1 LAFDPKIVMHSDSD
15 WQSMAGLLDRAGVHI
30 WQADETQK
38 LQFSSPGF
46 LTLFAV
52 DAADLQGK
60 TLEDL
65 NWQLCEGENWTATL
79 ARCREGQKSID
90 LKVNIP
96 GPDGTGR
103 QYVVCLQPLITESDS
118 AAGFVGTCQLDPAS
132 LSPASDK
139 QTELERWRD
148 LANSGADW
156 FWEFDA
162 DLRISYLSDSQED
175 TTGIPNAE
183 FIGRERSDFIR
194 ADFDVEALTGHQADL
209 VARRPFKDFTYP
221 NHAPDGS
228 VRWIR
233 TSGAPYFDAT
243 GNFAGYRGTGRD
255 FTKEQED
262 LLASRRSE
270 QQLLDALEQVP
281 IGMSIWDDEE
291 RFIVANSGM
300 KQYIPAD
307 TEKFLVSGMK
317 LEDFT
322 RATAEKDFIPKDLIK
337 IEKWVESR
345 MRHFRQASGEPIE
358 NLRTDGTWTRMIPS
372 RMASGGLVISSV
384 DITELKQREKELD
397 HARTQLS
404 DALESIDLGFSIYD
418 ADDRLVLVNSAF
430 RSMFEG
436 MEHFLVP
443 GTKFEDV
450 ARAGAVAN
458 NMEDV
463 EGFVAKRLEM
473 RKNCEL
479 ARTIETRPGVWKYI
493 NESKSQDGGI
503 VTVWTDVSQ
512 IKEQEQALR
521 ETESR
526 FSIAFHSSPLLM
538 SISRLSDGGY
548 VEVNDKFM
556 EMTGYSREE
565 LLANGGT
572 EVSVME
578 DAQTENKIRSKLMR
592 GQEIDDMEIVMQRK
606 NGELFEVLISGD
618 IVEVAGEQSILII
631 GMDFSSHRRLE
642 NSLITAKNEAEFAN
656 RTKSEFLANMSHEL
670 RTPLNAVI
678 GFSEFLA
685 NETFGP
691 LGDPRYAEYIGD
703 IRDSGTHLL
712 NLINEILDVAKVEA
726 GKMELRENEVDLD
739 DMVLRGIRSVEGRAH
754 KSGLTISGTVTP
766 DLPFL
771 RCDETKFRQ
780 ILINVLNNAVKFTDK
795 GGEIEVF
802 GGLNEEGE
810 MEIQVKDTG
819 IGIAEEDMEDVFRV
833 FGQAESSMDRRFEG
847 AGLGLPLTKA
857 LVELHGGDFRLESEL
872 GVGTTVFI
880 SFPKDRLVNRD
891 WAVGN

>member
-1 LAFDPKIVMHSDSD
+1 
-15 WQSMAGLLDRAGVHI
+15 MAGLLDRSGVHI
-30 WQADETQK
+30 WQVDEAQK
-38 LQFSSPGF
+38 FQFCSPGF
-46 LTLFAV
+46 LTLFDV
-52 DAADLQGK
+52 AADDVQGK
-60 TLEDL
+60 SLEDL
-65 NWQLCEGENWTATL
+65 DWQPCDEENWTTVL
-79 ARCREGQKSID
+79 ARCREGQKSVD
-90 LKVNIP
+90 LKVDIT
-96 GPDGTGR
+96 GPDGGNR
-103 QYVVCLQPLITESDS
+103 QYAVCLQPLLNESK
-118 AAGFVGTCQLDPAS
+118 AVAGLVGTCQLEPAS
-132 LSPASDK
+132 LSPATDK
-139 QTELERWRD
+139 DAELERWRD

-156 FWEFDA
+156 FWEFDS
-162 DLRISYLSDSQED
+162 DLRVSYLSESQEE
-175 TTGIPNAE
+175 TTGIPNAN
-183 FIGRERSDFIR
+183 FIGRERSDFTG
-194 ADFDVEALTGHQADL
+194 ADFDVEAMAQHRADL
-209 VARRPFKDFTYP
+209 AAHRAFKDFTYP
-221 NHAPDGS
+221 NHTPDGS
-228 VRWIR
+228 LRWIR
-233 TSGAPYFDAT
+233 TSGTPYFDRA
-243 GNFAGYRGTGRD
+243 GKFAGYRGTGRD
-255 FTKEQED
+255 FTKEQEA

-270 QQLLDALEQVP
+270 QQILDALELVP
-281 IGMSIWDDEE
+281 MGISLWDENE

-300 KQYIPAD
+300 NQYLPVDIEMP
-307 TEKFLVSGMK
+307 LVPGVK
-317 LEDFT
+317 LEDFSH
-322 RATAEKDFIPKDLIK
+322 AAANKGFISKASEGDDDWFEARLLRLR
-337 IEKWVESR
+337 E
-345 MRHFRQASGEPIE
+345 ASGEPFE
-358 NLRTDGTWTRMIPS
+358 NFRADGSWVRLTVS
-372 RMASGGLVISSV
+372 RLASGGILISSI

-397 HARTQLS
+397 QARTQLT

-418 ADDRLVLVNSAF
+418 AEDRLVLVNSAF
-430 RSMFEG
+430 RSMFQG

-450 ARAGAVAN
+450 ARAGAIAN

-463 EGFVAKRLEM
+463 EGFVARRIEM
-473 RKNCEL
+473 RKGQEIP
-479 ARTIETRPGVWKYI
+479 RTIETRPGVWKYI
-493 NESKSQDGGI
+493 NESKSQNGGT

-578 DAQTENKIRSKLMR
+578 DEQTDSKIRSKLMR
-592 GQEIDDMEIVMQRK
+592 GQEIDDMEIVMSHK

-631 GMDFSSHRRLE
+631 GLDFSSHKRLE

-691 LGDPRYAEYIGD
+691 LGDARYKEYIGD

-739 DMVLRGIRSVEGRAH
+739 DMVLRGIRSVEGRAN
-754 KSGLTISGTVTP
+754 KSGLIISGTVAP
-766 DLPFL
+766 GLPFL

-780 ILINVLNNAVKFTDK
+780 ILINVLNNAVKFTDA
-795 GGEIEVF
+795 GGKIEVF
-802 GGLNEEGE
+802 AGLNDDGE

-819 IGIAEEDMEDVFRV
+819 IGIAAEDMDAVFRV
-833 FGQAESSMDRRFEG
+833 FGQAESAQDRRFEG

-880 SFPKDRLVNRD
+880 TFPKDRLVNQD
-891 WAVGN
+891 WAIGK

>member
-1 LAFDPKIVMHSDSD
+1 LTEKNVMHGNSD
-15 WQSMAGLLDRAGVHI
+15 WQSMAGLLDRAGVHV
-30 WQADETQK
+30 WQVDEAQK
-38 LQFSSPGF
+38 FQFLSPGF
-46 LTLFAV
+46 QALFSA
-52 DAADLQGK
+52 DAGDIQGK
-60 TLEDL
+60 LLEDL
-65 NWQLCEGENWTATL
+65 DWQPFEDESWTEIL
-79 ARCREGQKSID
+79 ARCRTNQESVD

-96 GPDGTGR
+96 GPDGNAR
-103 QYVVCLQPLITESDS
+103 QYIVCLQNVNNS
-118 AAGFVGTCQLDPAS
+118 ASGFRGTCHLDTTSITSATEKD
-132 LSPASDK
+132 L
-139 QTELERWRD
+139 ELERWRD

-156 FWEFDA
+156 FWEFDSE
-162 DLRISYLSDSQED
+162 LRVSFLSDRQEQV
-175 TTGIPNAE
+175 TGIPNSD
-183 FIGRERSDFIR
+183 FIGRERADFKDANFDLETMTLHR
-194 ADFDVEALTGHQADL
+194 ADLAAH
-209 VARRPFKDFTYP
+209 RPFKDFTYP

-233 TSGAPYFDAT
+233 TSGTPYFDEA
-243 GNFAGYRGTGRD
+243 GKFAGYRGTGRD
-255 FTKEQED
+255 FTKEQEV

-270 QQLLDALEQVP
+270 QQLFDALDLVP
-281 IGMSIWDDEE
+281 MGMSLWDKHEK
-291 RFIVANSGM
+291 FIVSNSGM
-300 KQYIPAD
+300 KQHIPDDIKMA
-307 TEKFLVSGMK
+307 LVPGVK

-322 RATAEKDFIPKDLIK
+322 RAAAEAGFKSKTPDE
-337 IEKWVESR
+337 IEDWLEAR
-345 MRHFRQASGEPIE
+345 MQNLREASGEPFE
-358 NLRTDGTWTRMIPS
+358 SLRANGSWVRLTIS
-372 RMASGGLVISSV
+372 RMASGGVLISSI

-397 HARTQLS
+397 QAQAQLS
-404 DALESIDLGFSIYD
+404 DALESIDIGFSIYD

-430 RSMFEG
+430 SNMFEG
-436 MEHFLVP
+436 KKQFLVP

-450 ARAGAVAN
+450 IRAGAEAN
-458 NMEDV
+458 NLEDV
-463 EGFVAKRLEM
+463 EGYVAKRLEM
-473 RKNCEL
+473 RAGLEPE
-479 ARTIETRPGVWKYI
+479 RIIETRPGIWKFI
-493 NESKSQDGGI
+493 SESRSRDGGI
-503 VTVWTDVSQ
+503 VSVWTDVSQ

-538 SISRLSDGGY
+538 SISRLSDGGF

-565 LLANGGT
+565 LLANGGLD
-572 EVSVME
+572 VSV
-578 DAQTENKIRSKLMR
+578 TENEQSVNNIRSKLMR
-592 GQEIDDMEIVMQRK
+592 GQEIDDMEIVIRRK
-606 NGELFEVLISGD
+606 NGELFDVLISGD

-631 GMDFSSHRRLE
+631 GLDFTSHRRLE
-642 NSLITAKNEAEFAN
+642 NSLISAKNEAEFAN

-691 LGDPRYAEYIGD
+691 LGDPRYKEYIGD

-754 KSGLTISGTVTP
+754 KSGLTITGTVTP
-766 DLPFL
+766 ELPFL

-780 ILINVLNNAVKFTDK
+780 ILINVLNNAVKFTDE
-795 GGEIEVF
+795 GGTIEVF
-802 GGLNEEGE
+802 GGLNENDE

-880 SFPKDRLVNRD
+880 SFPKDRLVSRD